1 MAGEGRSILYDRP
14 MRRVVV
20 VGNSGA
26 GKTTLARQLAD
37 RLGLSH
43 IELDSLFHQPGWTER
58 DQDEFRADLIERMA
72 AAENG
77 WTICG
82 NYQGVTWSTT
92 MPRADTIVWLDLP
105 KRVVMRRVTT
115 RTVRRALTRQE
126 LWNGNREP
134 LTNFYRWAPEK
145 NIIRWSWTMHESY
158 RQRYLDALTRGTWD
172 HATVHRLRSV
182 DEVAGFLAE
191 AG

>member
-1 MAGEGRSILYDRP
+1 

-20 VGNSGA
+20 VGNSGS
-26 GKTTLARQLAD
+26 GKTTLARQLAE
-37 RLGLSH
+37 RLGLCH

-58 DQDEFRADLIERMA
+58 DPEEFRADLTERMT

-82 NYQGVTWSTT
+82 NYKSVTWSTT
-92 MPRADTIVWLDLP
+92 MPQADTIVWLDLP
-105 KRVVMRRVTT
+105 KRVVMWRVTS
-115 RTVRRALTRQE
+115 RTIRRALTREE

-134 LTNFYRWAPEK
+134 LSNFYRWSPDK

-158 RQRYLDALTRGTWD
+158 HRRYLHAMSDGTWD
-172 HATVHRLRSV
+172 HATVYRLRSV
-182 DEVAGFLAE
+182 DDVAGFLAE